1 MNQIERV
8 DPTNK
13 AIQAQITTAVLDR
26 VADQAT
32 YTIKFG
38 RMAAVT
44 GVSAKGAEEL
54 YQQCAMKGLCPEM
67 ALERMNDH
75 VVNDI
80 WICDGVWRATW
91 PLTGET
97 YTIDARGSEPNSD
110 ANANRVAFGKAKRN
124 AHLSAVPS
132 VIREAFLD
140 SLTKKTGKR
149 VVDNEEYVNRQD
161 RNPNEEA
168 TASNPATT
176 ARATGRRQSTT
187 PAATETETETKTVA
201 NPSAPFQL
209 IYAHIANKWKKVPSE
224 SLQDIFTALGE
235 KTLPVYLETNT
246 KEEAVDLIDAFYQNG
261 GGGVGFTPE
270 PTESEEQEV
279 VTATEGE
286 QAPLGEA

>member
-1 MNQIERV
+1 MTQIQKV

-13 AIQAQITTAVLDR
+13 AIQASITSAVLDR
-26 VADQAT
+26 VAEQAT

-38 RMAAVT
+38 RTAAVT

-91 PLTGET
+91 PLSGET

-110 ANANRVAFGKAKRN
+110 SNANRVAFGKAKRN

-161 RNPNEEA
+161 RNPDAEA
-168 TASNPATT
+168 PAQSPSTT
-176 ARATGRRQSTT
+176 ARATGRRQDTT
-187 PAATETETETKTVA
+187 TARADLDIPATTETK
-201 NPSAPFQL
+201 SAPHQL
-209 IYAHIANKWKKVPSE
+209 VYAHIANKWKKIPSE
-224 SLQDIFTALGE
+224 SLADIYTALGE
-235 KTLPVYLETNT
+235 MTLPVYLEDHT
-246 KEEAVDLIDAFYQNG
+246 KEEAVVLIDAFYENAES
-261 GGGVGFTPE
+261 VE

-279 VTATEGE
+279 LIATEGE

>member
-1 MNQIERV
+1 MTQIERA
-8 DPTNK
+8 DPTSK
-13 AIQAQITTAVLDR
+13 ALQTQITTAVIER

-32 YTIKFG
+32 YTIDFKG
-38 RMAAVT
+38 RAPVT
-44 GVSAKGAEEL
+44 GISAKGAEEL
-54 YQQCAMKGLCPEM
+54 YQQCAMQGLCPEM
-67 ALERMNDH
+67 ALIHTNDH
-75 VVNDI
+75 VLEGI

-91 PLTGET
+91 HRTGET
-97 YTIDARGSEPNSD
+97 YTIDARGSQPNTD
-110 ANANRVAFGKAKRN
+110 ANANRIAFGKAKRN

-140 SLTKKTGKR
+140 HLTTKTGKR
-149 VVDNEEYVNRQD
+149 VVDNEEYVERQD
-161 RNPNEEA
+161 RNPPSVSPA
-168 TASNPATT
+168 KSPATT

-187 PAATETETETKTVA
+187 TARADLDAPAATEAK
-201 NPSAPFQL
+201 SAPHQL
-209 IYAHIANKWKKVPSE
+209 VYAHIANKWRKIPSE

-235 KTLPVYLETNT
+235 KTLPVYLEDHT
-246 KEEAVDLIDAFYQNG
+246 KEEAVVLIDAFYENG